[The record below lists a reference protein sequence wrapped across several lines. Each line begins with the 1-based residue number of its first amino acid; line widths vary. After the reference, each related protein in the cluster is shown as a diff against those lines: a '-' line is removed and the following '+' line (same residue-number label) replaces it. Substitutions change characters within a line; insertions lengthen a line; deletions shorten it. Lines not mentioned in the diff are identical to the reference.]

1 MASKE
6 ERATQFL
13 TNAKEK
19 FGELYD
25 YSKVQYENNRSH
37 VTITCPIHGDFYV
50 SPGNFL
56 TREIGCPQC
65 GRQASRQKRKENYS
79 KKRAEAGCGTNQFN
93 VRGYQTQYPDLLK
106 QILK

>member
-25 YSKVQYENNRSH
+25 YSKVRIQ
-37 VTITCPIHGDFYV
+37 
-50 SPGNFL
+50 
-56 TREIGCPQC
+56 
-65 GRQASRQKRKENYS
+65 
-79 KKRAEAGCGTNQFN
+79 
-93 VRGYQTQYPDLLK
+93 
-106 QILK
+106 

>member
-25 YSKVQYENNRSH
+25 YSKVQYENNRTP
-37 VTITCPIHGDFYV
+37 VTIICSTHGDFRV
-50 SPGNFL
+50 APGNFL
-56 TREIGCPQC
+56 SREIGCPHC
-65 GRQASRQKRKENYS
+65 GRDVARKKRRDNYTEKRKVE
-79 KKRAEAGCGTNQFN
+79 GCGTNQFN
-93 VRGYQTQYPDLLK
+93 VNGYATKHPHLLRQLFK
-106 QILK
+106 